1 MILTINLNDLI
12 YFCVKLEHQIPL
24 SDANE
29 NHAVLQGIETKL
41 FHFSLQP
48 SETLQTFSG
57 LHLNLH
63 WFVSVV
69 KCAFKQRLGK

>member
-12 YFCVKLEHQIPL
+12 YFCIKLEHQIPL

-63 WFVSVV
+63 
-69 KCAFKQRLGK
+69 